1 LELVGYRTLQSTNAT
16 MPSRSRPRAAA
27 DRDDADAAAARTP
40 TRPPLDRFAAHD
52 ASPLFPDRFGR
63 VAVGSFAP
71 FRMRFKIT
79 ALDAGG
85 PPGAAATREPG
96 PGGAI
101 ERPRLIDGTA

>member
-1 LELVGYRTLQSTNAT
+1 MQQPIEMAKT
-16 MPSRSRPRAAA
+16 RPR
-27 DRDDADAAAARTP
+27 RARK
-40 TRPPLDRFAAHD
+40 RGRRFDRFAAHD

-63 VAVGSFAP
+63 VAIGSFAP